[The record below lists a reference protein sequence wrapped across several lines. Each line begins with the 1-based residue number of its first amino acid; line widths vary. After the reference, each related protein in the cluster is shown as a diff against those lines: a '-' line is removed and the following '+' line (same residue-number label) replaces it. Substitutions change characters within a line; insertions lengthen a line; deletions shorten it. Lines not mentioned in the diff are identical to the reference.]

1 MQQQIRFLTSIKQYH
16 CPGTGSDNLQ
26 EIFAASD
33 WSDQGIL
40 ASDWLV
46 SSHDQLDTPH
56 GGIYYF
62 IGATGASGGLVA
74 KKKTNVYQRNIIFIG

>member
-1 MQQQIRFLTSIKQYH
+1 MTPIR
-16 CPGTGSDNLQ
+16 
-26 EIFAASD
+26 ASD
-33 WSDQGIL
+33 WSDRGIL

-46 SSHDQLDTPH
+46 SSLDQLDTPRY
-56 GGIYYF
+56 GIYYF